1 MSKYNKKNTIKEFGD
16 QFKFH
21 NKIDNYWGS
30 SDMLKDIVFPFN
42 FPLIILIS
50 YFKLL
55 SNQYLFYKN
64 HVSN

>member
-1 MSKYNKKNTIKEFGD
+1 M
-16 QFKFH
+16 
-21 NKIDNYWGS
+21 KIDHKDSYKDFGKQFQKDNKVDGYWGGI
-30 SDMLKDIVFPFN
+30 DMLKDIVFPFN